1 MGRHTIPCLTDKA
14 SVGGYITSA
23 AKGLPRTNPRRSHS
37 TAPQACHDLSCQGKP
52 SCPKNRIHWLTGGG
66 GIQRIGLCWDWRTR
80 GPHLCLCY
88 CQDSSIPRSDLTT
101 KGLDLDTSPQ
111 SPGSATIW
119 ACLSRTLTISPGL
132 PPVEVLHQVG
142 DLLDV
147 LLDLPL

>member
-1 MGRHTIPCLTDKA
+1 MSQGRFKEFSQDWK
-14 SVGGYITSA
+14 
-23 AKGLPRTNPRRSHS
+23 HS
-37 TAPQACHDLSCQGKP
+37 PSIFSIELVSKPFSYLSCQGKP
-52 SCPKNRIHWLTGGG
+52 SCPKNRTHWLTGGG